1 MYVFVCTCV
10 CVSKLLPNH
19 CSAISPHFRGGNS
32 PLFMLSL
39 SFLCKAFHSAPKLT
53 KLKTRP
59 KSCNW
64 KHDVCDS
71 LSQFVFWFCFLQ
83 CFTSNSHIINI
94 TKVNNTDNLISE
106 LCSAGKYF
114 LLVFLQMFLRHVSP
128 TETLLQTEWNRFL
141 LCAMKAWCLMTN
153 TDIINFTETNISE
166 NHDEIWKHSCQN
178 LCTSPMAASSTEP
191 STLQRNG
198 PDGVHPTLKLT
209 DPSLIWWIKVRS
221 SEAHCVNSRTQRI
234 KCQRP
239 NTAWHPPR
247 VLFPSSMVHSWTV
260 FGSVRMWGS

>member
-39 SFLCKAFHSAPKLT
+39 SFLCNAFHSAPKLT

-114 LLVFLQMFLRHVSP
+114 LLVFMQMFLRHVPP
-128 TETLLQTEWNRFL
+128 TKTLLQTEWNRFL
-141 LCAMKAWCLMTN
+141 LCAVKAWCLMTN
-153 TDIINFTETNISE
+153 TDIINFTEISQKIMMKYE
-166 NHDEIWKHSCQN
+166 NTHVKIYAPPQWRRPPLNPAHFKETD
-178 LCTSPMAASSTEP
+178 LMAFTRLSNSQIP
-191 STLQRNG
+191 VWS
-198 PDGVHPTLKLT
+198 DGSRSDHLKPT
-209 DPSLIWWIKVRS
+209 V
-221 SEAHCVNSRTQRI
+221 
-234 KCQRP
+234 
-239 NTAWHPPR
+239 
-247 VLFPSSMVHSWTV
+247 
-260 FGSVRMWGS
+260 